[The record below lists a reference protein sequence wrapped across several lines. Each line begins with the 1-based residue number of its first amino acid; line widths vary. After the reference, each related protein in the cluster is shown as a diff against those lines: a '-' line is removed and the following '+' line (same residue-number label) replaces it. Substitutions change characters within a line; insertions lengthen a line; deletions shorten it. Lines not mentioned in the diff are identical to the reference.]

1 MPICCVLLDGPRLNS
16 WPSITQRNNVVQRI
30 IEAKGAAPRQS
41 AAADRPG
48 SAGASVHYVRIDE
61 SSAGQRLDNF
71 LIKLLKGVPKSH
83 VHRVIRCGEVRVN
96 QGRAAADTRLALGDK
111 IRVPPV
117 RVAATGDPLA
127 VPPRGFDILFED
139 EHLIAIDKP
148 AGVAV
153 HGGSGVSYGV
163 IEQLRRARPDERF
176 LELVHRLDKETS
188 GVLLVARKRA
198 SLIRLQD
205 QFRLRDRCVSK
216 TYLALV
222 AGAWPEKLKVIDVA
236 LLKTLNAQG
245 ERRVRVVDAE
255 HDEAR
260 RSITLVKVQ
269 RRFAGFTLLEVS
281 LKTGRTHQ
289 IRVHLANAGHAI
301 VGDSKYGNFD
311 LNKALAR
318 GAGWPGVAEQGGAS
332 RYAGMFLHACKLRV
346 VHPASA
352 EPLELASPLP
362 SECEAFLETLAP

>member
-1 MPICCVLLDGPRLNS
+1 
-16 WPSITQRNNVVQRI
+16 VVQRI
-30 IEAKGAAPRQS
+30 IGVKGAARPVS
-41 AAADRPG
+41 AAPRAPEAARP
-48 SAGASVHYVRIDE
+48 SVHYVRIDE
-61 SSAGQRLDNF
+61 GSAGQRLDNF

-83 VHRVIRCGEVRVN
+83 VHRVIRGGEVRVN

-117 RVAATGDPLA
+117 RVAATGDPQA
-127 VPPRGFDILFED
+127 VPPREFALLFED
-139 EHLIAIDKP
+139 EYLLAIDKP

-163 IEQLRRARPDERF
+163 IEQLRRARPQERF

-198 SLIRLQD
+198 SLVALQD
-205 QFRLRDRCVSK
+205 QFRQRDQGVAK

-222 AGAWPEKLKVIDVA
+222 AGAWPDKLKVIDVA
-236 LLKTLNAQG
+236 LLKTLNAEG

-255 HDEAR
+255 HQDAR

-301 VGDSKYGNFD
+301 VGDTKYGNFD

-318 GAGWPGVAEQGGAS
+318 GAGWPGVAAAPGAP
-332 RYAGMFLHACKLRV
+332 RYDGMFLHAARLRV
-346 VHPASA
+346 LHPASV
-352 EPLELASPLP
+352 EPLELGSPLP
-362 SECEAFLETLAP
+362 AECVAFLETLAP